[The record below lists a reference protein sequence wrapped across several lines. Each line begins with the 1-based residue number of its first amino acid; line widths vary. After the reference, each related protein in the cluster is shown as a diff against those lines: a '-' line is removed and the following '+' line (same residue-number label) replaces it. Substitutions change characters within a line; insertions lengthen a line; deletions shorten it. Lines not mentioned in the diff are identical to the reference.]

1 MSNES
6 QSQSRATAISQGR
19 RRSTVLPE
27 GYSWLSV
34 PLPTE
39 ALNHLHIQARRSAMP
54 FRQYV
59 QTWALDAFP
68 YNHEAGPA
76 IAPEPAPVPVN

>member
-6 QSQSRATAISQGR
+6 QSQSRTTAISQGR

-34 PLPTE
+34 PLPTA
-39 ALNHLHIQARRSAMP
+39 ALDHLHIQARRSAMP

-59 QTWALDAFP
+59 QIWAMDAFP
-68 YNHEAGPA
+68 YNPEAGLA
-76 IAPEPAPVPVN
+76 TAPEHAAVPAN

>member
-6 QSQSRATAISQGR
+6 QSQSGAAAISQGR

-34 PLPTE
+34 PVPTA
-39 ALNHLHIQARRSAMP
+39 ALDHLHIQARRSAMP

-68 YNHEAGPA
+68 YNREASPA
-76 IAPEPAPVPVN
+76 AAPAPAPAN

>member
-6 QSQSRATAISQGR
+6 QSQRRATAISQGR

-34 PLPTE
+34 PVPTA
-39 ALNHLHIQARRSAMP
+39 ALVHMRIQAMRSAMP
-54 FRQYV
+54 WRQFV
-59 QTWALDAFP
+59 KNWALDAFP
-68 YNHEAGPA
+68 YNREAGPA
-76 IAPEPAPVPVN
+76 AAPESAPAPAN